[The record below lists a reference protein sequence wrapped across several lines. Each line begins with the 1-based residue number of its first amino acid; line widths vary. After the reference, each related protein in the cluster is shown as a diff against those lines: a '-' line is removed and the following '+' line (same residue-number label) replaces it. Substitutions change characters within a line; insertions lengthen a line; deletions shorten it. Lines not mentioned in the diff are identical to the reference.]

1 MRTCLPRM
9 PAPFE
14 KRRARF
20 VGADTTT
27 GSRDRRG
34 PCWWRDGRLSY
45 CWASPK
51 RGRWRRH
58 PIYEGRGEDGSMGT
72 LDGRV
77 ALVTG
82 AGRMRGIGRAT
93 AVALAERGADV
104 VVTGTGRDPATF
116 PEDEKKAGW
125 RDVEGTA
132 EQIRASGRR
141 AMTWTGD
148 VSQAKAV
155 DSLVDQVMKTFG
167 RLDVLVNNAAYPR
180 GNDRVPLP
188 ELDEG
193 VWRKVLDIKLT
204 GAFLLCKR
212 IVPIM
217 VQQKWG
223 RIINLSSIAGK
234 RGSPNTAAYNAANF
248 GIQGLTQSLAMEV
261 ARHGVTVNAVCPGT
275 IDTARMDVLGRGDG
289 WQKQLDRIPMGRAAT
304 DEEVAGLIAFL
315 CSPAAAFMTGQSIN
329 IDGGVVMW

>member
-1 MRTCLPRM
+1 M
-9 PAPFE
+9 
-14 KRRARF
+14 
-20 VGADTTT
+20 GA
-27 GSRDRRG
+27 
-34 PCWWRDGRLSY
+34 
-45 CWASPK
+45 
-51 RGRWRRH
+51 
-58 PIYEGRGEDGSMGT
+58 

-82 AGRMRGIGRAT
+82 AGRLRGIGRAT
-93 AVALAERGADV
+93 AVALAELGADV
-104 VVTGTGRDPATF
+104 VVTGTGRDPATY

-125 RDVEGTA
+125 RDIESTA
-132 EQIRASGRR
+132 EQVRAHGRR
-141 AMTWTGD
+141 ALTWAGD
-148 VSQAKAV
+148 VSQAEAAGR
-155 DSLVDQVMKTFG
+155 LVDLTLKTFG

-188 ELDEG
+188 DLDEA

-212 IVPIM
+212 VVPIM
-217 VQQKWG
+217 IEQGWG

-234 RGSPNTAAYNAANF
+234 RGSPSTAAYNAANF

-261 ARHGVTVNAVCPGT
+261 ARHGITVNAVCPGT

-289 WQKQLDRIPMGRAAT
+289 WQRQLERIPMGRAAS

-315 CSPAAAFMTGQSIN
+315 CSPAATFMTGQSIN

>member
-1 MRTCLPRM
+1 M
-9 PAPFE
+9 
-14 KRRARF
+14 
-20 VGADTTT
+20 GA
-27 GSRDRRG
+27 
-34 PCWWRDGRLSY
+34 
-45 CWASPK
+45 
-51 RGRWRRH
+51 
-58 PIYEGRGEDGSMGT
+58 
-72 LDGRV
+72 LDGKV

-82 AGRMRGIGRAT
+82 AGRLRGIGRAT
-93 AVALAERGADV
+93 ALALAELGADV
-104 VVTGTGRDPATF
+104 VVTGTGRDPSTY

-125 RDVEGTA
+125 RDVESTA
-132 EQIRASGRR
+132 EQIRGHGRR
-141 AMTWTGD
+141 ALTWTGD
-148 VSQAKAV
+148 VSKSEAVGRLV
-155 DSLVDQVMKTFG
+155 DSVTTTFG

-188 ELDEG
+188 DLDED
-193 VWRKVLDIKLT
+193 VWRKVLEIKLT
-204 GAFLLCKR
+204 SAFLLCKR

-223 RIINLSSIAGK
+223 RIINLSSVAGK

-289 WQKQLDRIPMGRAAT
+289 WQRQLDRIPMGRAAS
-304 DEEVAGLIAFL
+304 DEEVAGLIGFL

>member
-1 MRTCLPRM
+1 M
-9 PAPFE
+9 
-14 KRRARF
+14 
-20 VGADTTT
+20 GA
-27 GSRDRRG
+27 
-34 PCWWRDGRLSY
+34 
-45 CWASPK
+45 
-51 RGRWRRH
+51 
-58 PIYEGRGEDGSMGT
+58 
-72 LDGRV
+72 LDGKV

-93 AVALAERGADV
+93 AVALAELGADV

-116 PEDEKKAGW
+116 PEDEKKVGW
-125 RDVEGTA
+125 RDIESTA
-132 EQIRASGRR
+132 EQIRSRGRR
-141 AMTWTGD
+141 TLTWVGD
-148 VSQAKAV
+148 LSQAEATQR
-155 DSLVDQVMKTFG
+155 LVDRIQETFG

-188 ELDEG
+188 DLDET
-193 VWRKVLDIKLT
+193 VWRKVIDIKLT

-212 IVPIM
+212 VVPIM
-217 VQQKWG
+217 IRQKWG

-261 ARHGVTVNAVCPGT
+261 ARHGITVNAVCPGT

-289 WQKQLDRIPMGRAAT
+289 WQRQLERIPMGRAAS

-315 CSPAAAFMTGQSIN
+315 CSPAATFMTGQSIN
-329 IDGGVVMW
+329 IDGGMVMW

>member
-1 MRTCLPRM
+1 MM
-9 PAPFE
+9 A
-14 KRRARF
+14 
-20 VGADTTT
+20 VGAA
-27 GSRDRRG
+27 G
-34 PCWWRDGRLSY
+34 
-45 CWASPK
+45 A
-51 RGRWRRH
+51 
-58 PIYEGRGEDGSMGT
+58 

-82 AGRMRGIGRAT
+82 AGRLRGIGRAT
-93 AVALAERGADV
+93 ALALAGLGADV
-104 VVTGTGRDPATF
+104 VVTGTGRDPATY

-125 RDVEGTA
+125 RDVESTA
-132 EQIRASGRR
+132 EQIRALGRK
-141 AMTWTGD
+141 ALTWTGD
-148 VSQAKAV
+148 VSQAAAV
-155 DSLVDQVMKTFG
+155 DRLVDQVTKTFG

-188 ELDEG
+188 DLDEAI
-193 VWRKVLDIKLT
+193 WRKVLDIKLT

-212 IVPIM
+212 VVPIM
-217 VQQKWG
+217 VGQKWG

-234 RGSPNTAAYNAANF
+234 RGAPNTAAYNAANF

-275 IDTARMDVLGRGDG
+275 IDTARMDVLGRSEG
-289 WQKQLDRIPMGRAAT
+289 WQRQLDRIPMGRAAS

-315 CSPAAAFMTGQSIN
+315 CSPAAAFMTGQSVN

>member
-1 MRTCLPRM
+1 
-9 PAPFE
+9 
-14 KRRARF
+14 
-20 VGADTTT
+20 
-27 GSRDRRG
+27 
-34 PCWWRDGRLSY
+34 
-45 CWASPK
+45 
-51 RGRWRRH
+51 
-58 PIYEGRGEDGSMGT
+58 MGT
-72 LDGRV
+72 LDGKV

-93 AVALAERGADV
+93 AVALADLGADV

-125 RDVEGTA
+125 RDIESTG
-132 EQIRASGRR
+132 EQIRSRGRR
-141 AMTWTGD
+141 TLTWVGD
-148 VSQAKAV
+148 LSQAEATQR
-155 DSLVDQVMKTFG
+155 LVDRIQETFG

-180 GNDRVPLP
+180 GNDRVPLTD
-188 ELDEG
+188 LDET
-193 VWRKVLDIKLT
+193 VWRKVIDIKLT

-212 IVPIM
+212 VVPIM
-217 VQQKWG
+217 IRQKWG

-261 ARHGVTVNAVCPGT
+261 ARHGITVNAVCPGT

-289 WQKQLDRIPMGRAAT
+289 WQRQLERIPMGRAAS

-329 IDGGVVMW
+329 IDGGMVMW

>member
-1 MRTCLPRM
+1 M
-9 PAPFE
+9 
-14 KRRARF
+14 
-20 VGADTTT
+20 GA
-27 GSRDRRG
+27 
-34 PCWWRDGRLSY
+34 
-45 CWASPK
+45 
-51 RGRWRRH
+51 
-58 PIYEGRGEDGSMGT
+58 

-82 AGRMRGIGRAT
+82 AGRLRGIGRAT
-93 AVALAERGADV
+93 AMALAEQGAGV
-104 VVTGTGRDPATF
+104 VVTGTGRDPSTY

-125 RDVEGTA
+125 RDVESTA
-132 EQIRASGRR
+132 DQIRARGRR
-141 AMTWTGD
+141 ALTWTGD
-148 VSQAKAV
+148 VSKSEAVGRLV
-155 DSLVDQVMKTFG
+155 DSVMKEFG

-188 ELDEG
+188 ELDED
-193 VWRKVLDIKLT
+193 VWKKVLEIKLT

-275 IDTARMDVLGRGDG
+275 IDTARMDVLGRADG
-289 WQKQLDRIPMGRAAT
+289 WQRQLDRIPMGRAAS
-304 DEEVAGLIAFL
+304 DEEVAGLIGFL
-315 CSPAAAFMTGQSIN
+315 CSPAAAFMTGQSVN

>member
-1 MRTCLPRM
+1 M
-9 PAPFE
+9 
-14 KRRARF
+14 
-20 VGADTTT
+20 GA
-27 GSRDRRG
+27 
-34 PCWWRDGRLSY
+34 
-45 CWASPK
+45 
-51 RGRWRRH
+51 
-58 PIYEGRGEDGSMGT
+58 
-72 LDGRV
+72 LDGKV

-93 AVALAERGADV
+93 AVALADLGADV

-116 PEDEKKAGW
+116 PEDEKKVGW
-125 RDVEGTA
+125 RDIESTG
-132 EQIRASGRR
+132 EQIRSRGRR
-141 AMTWTGD
+141 TLTWVGD
-148 VSQAKAV
+148 LSQAEATQR
-155 DSLVDQVMKTFG
+155 LVDRIQETFG

-188 ELDEG
+188 DLDEA
-193 VWRKVLDIKLT
+193 VWRKVIDIKLT

-212 IVPIM
+212 VVPIM
-217 VQQKWG
+217 IRQKWG

-261 ARHGVTVNAVCPGT
+261 ARHGITVNAVCPGT

-289 WQKQLDRIPMGRAAT
+289 WQRQLERIPMGRAAS

-329 IDGGVVMW
+329 IDGGMVMW

>member
-1 MRTCLPRM
+1 
-9 PAPFE
+9 
-14 KRRARF
+14 
-20 VGADTTT
+20 
-27 GSRDRRG
+27 
-34 PCWWRDGRLSY
+34 
-45 CWASPK
+45 
-51 RGRWRRH
+51 
-58 PIYEGRGEDGSMGT
+58 MGV

-82 AGRMRGIGRAT
+82 AGRLRGIGRAT
-93 AVALAERGADV
+93 AVGLAQLGADV

-116 PEDEKKAGW
+116 PEDEKKTGW
-125 RDVEGTA
+125 RDAESTA
-132 EQIRASGRR
+132 DQIRAAGRR
-141 AMTWTGD
+141 ALTWTGD
-148 VSQAKAV
+148 VSQGEAV
-155 DSLVDQVMKTFG
+155 TRLINQVMKTFG

-188 ELDEG
+188 ELDEA

-212 IVPIM
+212 VVPIM

-223 RIINLSSIAGK
+223 RVINLSSIAGK
-234 RGSPNTAAYNAANF
+234 RGAPNTAAYNAANF

-275 IDTARMDVLGRGDG
+275 IDTARMDVLARSDG
-289 WQKQLDRIPMGRAAT
+289 WQRQLERIPMGRAAT

-315 CSPAAAFMTGQSIN
+315 CSPAAAFMTGQSVN

>member
-1 MRTCLPRM
+1 M
-9 PAPFE
+9 
-14 KRRARF
+14 
-20 VGADTTT
+20 GA
-27 GSRDRRG
+27 
-34 PCWWRDGRLSY
+34 
-45 CWASPK
+45 
-51 RGRWRRH
+51 
-58 PIYEGRGEDGSMGT
+58 

-82 AGRMRGIGRAT
+82 AGRLRGIGRAT
-93 AVALAERGADV
+93 AMALAEQGADV
-104 VVTGTGRDPATF
+104 VVTGTGRDPSTY
-116 PEDEKKAGW
+116 PEDEKKVGW
-125 RDVEGTA
+125 RDVESTA
-132 EQIRASGRR
+132 EQIRARGRR
-141 AMTWTGD
+141 ALTWTGD
-148 VSQAKAV
+148 VSKSEAVGRLV
-155 DSLVDQVMKTFG
+155 DSVMKEFG

-188 ELDEG
+188 DLDED
-193 VWRKVLDIKLT
+193 VWKKVLEIKLT

-275 IDTARMDVLGRGDG
+275 IDTARMDVLGRADG
-289 WQKQLDRIPMGRAAT
+289 WQRQLDRIPMGRAAS
-304 DEEVAGLIAFL
+304 DEEVAGLIGFL
-315 CSPAAAFMTGQSIN
+315 CSPAAAFMTGQSVN

>member
-1 MRTCLPRM
+1 M
-9 PAPFE
+9 
-14 KRRARF
+14 
-20 VGADTTT
+20 GA
-27 GSRDRRG
+27 
-34 PCWWRDGRLSY
+34 
-45 CWASPK
+45 
-51 RGRWRRH
+51 
-58 PIYEGRGEDGSMGT
+58 

-82 AGRMRGIGRAT
+82 AGRLRGIGRAT
-93 AVALAERGADV
+93 AVALAELGADV
-104 VVTGTGRDPATF
+104 VVTGTGRDPATY

-125 RDVEGTA
+125 RDIESTA
-132 EQIRASGRR
+132 EQVRAHGRR
-141 AMTWTGD
+141 ALTWAGD
-148 VSQAKAV
+148 VSQAEAV
-155 DSLVDQVMKTFG
+155 GRLVDLTLKTFG

-188 ELDEG
+188 DLDEA

-212 IVPIM
+212 VVPIM
-217 VQQKWG
+217 IEQGWG

-234 RGSPNTAAYNAANF
+234 RGSPSTAAYNAANF

-261 ARHGVTVNAVCPGT
+261 ARHGITVNAVCPGT

-289 WQKQLDRIPMGRAAT
+289 WQRQLERIPMGRAAS

-315 CSPAAAFMTGQSIN
+315 CSPAATFMTGQSIN
-329 IDGGVVMW
+329 IDGGMVMW

>member
-1 MRTCLPRM
+1 MT
-9 PAPFE
+9 AE
-14 KRRARF
+14 
-20 VGADTTT
+20 
-27 GSRDRRG
+27 
-34 PCWWRDGRLSY
+34 
-45 CWASPK
+45 
-51 RGRWRRH
+51 
-58 PIYEGRGEDGSMGT
+58 T
-72 LDGRV
+72 LQGRV

-82 AGRMRGIGRAT
+82 AGRLRGIGRAT
-93 AVALAERGADV
+93 ALALAEAGADV
-104 VVTGTGRDPATF
+104 VVTGTGRDPASY

-125 RDVEGTA
+125 RDVESTA
-132 EQIRASGRR
+132 DQIRAAGRK
-141 AMTWTGD
+141 ALTWTGD
-148 VSQAKAV
+148 VSQGAAV
-155 DSLVDQVMKTFG
+155 DDLVNRIMNTFG

-193 VWRKVLDIKLT
+193 VWRKVLEIKLT

-217 VQQKWG
+217 IRQKWG

-261 ARHGVTVNAVCPGT
+261 ARHGITVNAVCPGT
-275 IDTARMDVLGRGDG
+275 IETSRMDVLGRGEG
-289 WQKQLDRIPMGRAAT
+289 WQRQLDRIPMGRAAS
-304 DEEVAGLIAFL
+304 DDEVAGLIAFL
-315 CSPAAAFMTGQSIN
+315 CSPAAAFMTGQSVN